1 MKLLIKGMRDTT
13 HSVALVNQFNLLAL
27 GKIPGVDLSHHDYP
41 HNFTKVNPGWSS
53 LSENFI
59 KGVSSSNPGEIYD
72 FIFNMEPL
80 CKEEFKS
87 ENKFNFFVAEF
98 GTLKN
103 EGLQYLKNTFDNNI
117 DLIVPSNWVK
127 HVVERNLHK
136 AGVIHVIP
144 HGVDIDYFYPIDPSN
159 KKNIK
164 SNLKFSN
171 DDFIFLN
178 LGAMTWNKGIDKLL
192 YAFNIINKKYPHS
205 KLILKDSANLYGIK
219 ATDAVNDLISKGLIG
234 SEIVNSIT
242 VISQNLNFEQLNN
255 LYNVANCY
263 LAPYRAEG
271 FNIPVLESMFCNTP
285 VIISKGGS
293 TDDFANTSLCTKV
306 DTSFIE
312 SEIGFHLE
320 PDIDSLIS
328 AMEGAISKG
337 GIISSNEKIEHEIY
351 TKNFTTDLIAN
362 TYLMKFIEKKNRSQH
377 GKHS

>member
-1 MKLLIKGMRDTT
+1 MKILVKGMRDTT
-13 HSVALVNQFNLLAL
+13 HSVALVNQFNLIAL
-27 GKIPGVDLSHHDYP
+27 GKIDGIKLFHHDYN
-41 HNFTKVNPGWSS
+41 HDFLRVNPGWAKAESK
-53 LSENFI
+53 FI
-59 KGVSSSNPGEIYD
+59 NEILDSRNSNEYD
-72 FIFNMEPL
+72 VVFNMEPL
-80 CKEEFKS
+80 CIQEFKS
-87 ENKFNFFVAEF
+87 DTKFNFFVSEF
-98 GTLKN
+98 GILKD
-103 EGLQYLKNTFDNNI
+103 GAIKYLQNTFNSNV

-127 HVVERNLHK
+127 YIIERNLHK
-136 AGVIHVIP
+136 TGPIHVVP
-144 HGVDIDYFYPIDPSN
+144 HGVDTNYFYPIDPSD

-164 SNLKFSN
+164 SNLNFSEE
-171 DDFIFLN
+171 DFIFLN

-219 ATDAVNDLISKGLIG
+219 AADAVNDLISKGLIG
-234 SEIVNSIT
+234 SDIVNSIT

-377 GKHS
+377 GQHP